1 MHVPKL
7 LIINQFVFLLFAADL
22 FESRKHI
29 HVEVR
34 KGNRRYVAK
43 FWLEPEVKLLKRGN
57 LSDKELAQAGKL
69 INENYDTLVKQ
80 IEKFMRGEKIKTI
93 KK

>member
-1 MHVPKL
+1 MPKL
-7 LIINQFVFLLFAADL
+7 LIIKQFVFLLFAADL
-22 FESRKHI
+22 FEKRKHV
-29 HVEVR
+29 HVEIR

-43 FWLEPEVKLLKRGN
+43 FWLEPEIKLLKRGN
-57 LSDKELAQAGKL
+57 LTDKELALAKKL
-69 INENYDTLVKQ
+69 INENYDILISQ

>member
-1 MHVPKL
+1 M
-7 LIINQFVFLLFAADL
+7 FLLFAADL
-22 FESRKHI
+22 FEGRKHI

-43 FWLEPEVKLLKRGN
+43 FWLEPEIKLLKRGN
-57 LSDKELAQAGKL
+57 LSDKELTEARKL
-69 INENYDTLVKQ
+69 INENYDTLIKQ
-80 IEKFMRGEKIKTI
+80 INKFMRGKKIKTI